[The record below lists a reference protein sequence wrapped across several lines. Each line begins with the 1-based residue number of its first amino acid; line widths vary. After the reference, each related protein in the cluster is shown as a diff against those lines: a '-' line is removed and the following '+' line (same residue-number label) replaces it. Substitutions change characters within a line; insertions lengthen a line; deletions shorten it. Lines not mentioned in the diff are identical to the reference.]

1 MILLNELTSDV
12 LNICPIYGLI
22 LNSDGTITV
31 DFDPSATPSEQL
43 AANNLVATYSGNI
56 TSDIG
61 YSPFAPGTITSIL
74 LASGSVIS
82 GKLGNYVVNPINIT
96 SGAVL
101 SGHIGD
107 AAVNSNNIASGAISA
122 NAIGP
127 NVIVSGSIA
136 SGAVGQFH
144 LSSGA
149 VNSGHIGNNAVVSGS
164 IASGQIGGFH
174 LLSGL
179 IQPGTNVS
187 ITVDANNNYEI
198 SATGG
203 GSVTSGSI
211 VSGLIGDNAVVSGSI
226 ASGQIGIYHLVSG
239 FVYTTNLTVSLSSG
253 KTFGRYGNGEEIP
266 ASGKTPVDVIQMAI
280 AEPKAP
286 TVSISGSPI
295 SYVYGLSS
303 FSNTIYYGAIIN
315 TMGGTAQTGLVEY
328 RKNNTGS
335 WTTLYSGSVYSG
347 SILHSGTKLITDAT
361 PFNYR
366 YTFVDSSNMSGQASA
381 NITVAQPTSPTVS
394 LTRSP
399 TSYLYGA
406 TSISNTLTY
415 SATVNTNG
423 ASGSLAVL
431 EFRRGGA
438 GAWTSLYSGSVWSG
452 SYIHSDTNTFGNTST
467 YDYQYTFVDSA
478 NMSGRASTS
487 VSFGSY
493 TAPSITLYVSG
504 SAIASPET
512 NSLREIGNYSSQLGG
527 IITRNSSL
535 VNMQS
540 YQLQFNYSGASWI
553 NIGSSVDISGSA
565 TANFGPI
572 THNDSVLSG
581 VSTVNYRIS
590 VTDQQQTTNGSSNT
604 INFLNMIWY
613 GPSSSI
619 TSGTATSANV
629 RTLSNR
635 IFTSGSNPFTLNT
648 GTTNDN
654 FAIAMPSGKT
664 ITSVIDT
671 TALNTNIT
679 TAYLNNQI
687 DINNAGGNPVNYNV
701 YILDNATPYTENHEH
716 VVTRN

>member
-1 MILLNELTSDV
+1 MINGQPNFNPGLTKARAD
-12 LNICPIYGLI
+12 
-22 LNSDGTITV
+22 
-31 DFDPSATPSEQL
+31 QL
-43 AANNLVATYSGNI
+43 YLPKI
-56 TSDIG
+56 
-61 YSPFAPGTITSIL
+61 
-74 LASGSVIS
+74 SGS
-82 GKLGNYVVNPINIT
+82 IT
-96 SGAVL
+96 SGYLGNSSVL
-101 SGHIGD
+101 SGSIG
-107 AAVNSNNIASGAISA
+107 
-122 NAIGP
+122 
-127 NVIVSGSIA
+127 
-136 SGAVGQFH
+136 
-144 LSSGA
+144 
-149 VNSGHIGNNAVVSGS
+149 
-164 IASGQIGGFH
+164 SGQIGGFH

-179 IQPGTNVS
+179 IQPGTGVS

-211 VSGLIGDNAVVSGSI
+211 VSGLIGNEAVVSGSI
-226 ASGQIGIYHLVSG
+226 ASGQIGYIHLNSG
-239 FVYTTNLTVSLSSG
+239 FVYTTDLTVSLSSG
-253 KTFGRYGNGEEIP
+253 KTFGRYINGETIP
-266 ASGKTPVDVIQMAI
+266 SSGKTPVDVIQMAI
-280 AEPKAP
+280 AEPKSP
-286 TVSISGSPI
+286 DVFVSGSPT
-295 SYVYGLSS
+295 SYLYGLSS
-303 FSNTIYYGAIIN
+303 FSNTIYYKAVIN
-315 TMGGTAQTGLVEY
+315 TVGASSKTASVEY
-328 RKNNTGS
+328 RKNNAGS
-335 WTTLYSGSVYSG
+335 WSILYSGAIYSGSV
-347 SILHSGTKLITDAT
+347 LHSGTKLITDSE

-366 YTFVDSSNMSGQASA
+366 YTFVDSSNMSGQATA

-406 TSISNTLTY
+406 TNISNTLTY

-438 GAWTSLYSGSVWSG
+438 GAWTSLYSGSIWSG
-452 SYIHSDTNTFGNTST
+452 AYIHTDTNTFGNTST
-467 YDYQYTFVDSA
+467 YDYQYTFIDSA

-493 TAPSITLYVSG
+493 TAPSITLYISG
-504 SAIASPET
+504 STIASPET

-527 IITRNSSL
+527 TIARNSSL
-535 VNMQS
+535 VNMQT
-540 YQLQFNYSGASWI
+540 YQLQFNYSGSSWI
-553 NIGSSVDISGSA
+553 NIGSSTNISGSS
-565 TANFGPI
+565 TVNFGPI
-572 THNDSVLSG
+572 THSDSVLSG
-581 VSTVNYRIS
+581 VSTVNYRVA
-590 VTDQQQTTNGSSNT
+590 VTDQQQTTNGTTNT
-604 INFLNMIWY
+604 VNFLNMIWY

-629 RTLSNR
+629 RSLSNR

-687 DINNAGGNPVNYNV
+687 DVNNAGGNPVNYNV